1 MRDTT
6 KDLLIAIAGGAFDQ
20 HDRVLEILKSA
31 FAVQD
36 GIVDPPSSVTRLT
49 VEGVIRDAESGDL
62 LTAETVTRE
71 MQTGEASE
79 GTIVGCLFTRVEE
92 DANGPFLYAYHLA
105 VDPSY
110 QGQGIG
116 HRLFDTVATLAEAR
130 RLNRVQVMSR
140 IELKDLHAFFTGMG
154 FRQIG
159 TFTHDGFDHPT
170 SLRFEK
176 QL

>member
-1 MRDTT
+1 MRDTS

-36 GIVDPPSSVTRLT
+36 GVVDPPSSVTRMT
-49 VEGVIRDAESGDL
+49 VEGVIRDADSGDL
-62 LTAETVTRE
+62 LTAETVTGE
-71 MQTGEASE
+71 MVAGETSE
-79 GTIVGCLFTRVEE
+79 GPIVGCLFTKIEE
-92 DANGPFLYAYHLA
+92 DANGPLLYAYHLA

-130 RLNRVQVMSR
+130 RIKRVQVMSR
-140 IELKDLHAFFTGMG
+140 IELTDLHAFFTGMG
-154 FRQIG
+154 FRQVG
-159 TFTHDGFDHPT
+159 AFTHDGFDRPT

>member
-1 MRDTT
+1 MRDTS

-36 GIVDPPSSVTRLT
+36 GIVDPPSSVTRMT

-62 LTAETVTRE
+62 LTAETVTKE
-71 MQTGEASE
+71 MVAGDESE
-79 GTIVGCLFTRVEE
+79 GTIVGCLFTRIEE
-92 DANGPFLYAYHLA
+92 DANGPLLYAYHLA

-130 RLNRVQVMSR
+130 RIKRVQIMSR
-140 IELKDLHAFFTGMG
+140 IELTELHAFFTGMG
-154 FRQIG
+154 FSQVG
-159 TFTHDGFDHPT
+159 TFTHDGFDRPT